1 MAVYIKKDRLGS
13 GPPPR
18 TRTTP
23 RAPSSSSG
31 GIMNTIESLPG
42 FQALKD
48 SYAQA
53 KEERKEALKEKW
65 ESNAEVQRW
74 RNQMTPEQRTR
85 DAIERM
91 VPTTK
96 EVLKM
101 RNGGHEVT
109 HEEARKKAVEI
120 AEKSEKQKK
129 DG

>member
-1 MAVYIKKDRLGS
+1 MAVFIKKDRLGS
-13 GPPPR
+13 RPPPR
-18 TRTTP
+18 SER
-23 RAPSSSSG
+23 RRS
-31 GIMNTIESLPG
+31 GIMTTVENLPA
-42 FQALKD
+42 FKALQE

-53 KEERKEALKEKW
+53 KEERREALKEKW

-101 RNGGHEVT
+101 RNGGHEVS
-109 HEEARKKAVEI
+109 HEEARNKAVEI
-120 AEKSEKQKK
+120 AQKSERQKK

>member
-1 MAVYIKKDRLGS
+1 MAIYIKKDRLGS
-13 GPPPR
+13 RPPPR
-18 TRTTP
+18 PEGR
-23 RAPSSSSG
+23 G
-31 GIMNTIESLPG
+31 KGIMHTIESLPG

-53 KEERKEALKEKW
+53 KEVRKEALKEKW

-74 RNQMTPEQRTR
+74 RNQMTPEERTR

-101 RNGGHEVT
+101 RNGGHEVSY
-109 HEEARKKAVEI
+109 EEGRQKAVEI
-120 AEKSEKQKK
+120 AEKSDRQKK
-129 DG
+129 DGQEG

>member
-13 GPPPR
+13 RPPPR
-18 TRTTP
+18 PEGR
-23 RAPSSSSG
+23 G
-31 GIMNTIESLPG
+31 KGIMHTIESLPG

-53 KEERKEALKEKW
+53 KEVRKEALKEKW

-74 RNQMTPEQRTR
+74 RNQMTPEERTR

-101 RNGGHEVT
+101 RNGGKDVSY
-109 HEEARKKAVEI
+109 EEGRQKAVEI
-120 AEKSEKQKK
+120 AEKSDRQKK
-129 DG
+129 DGQEG

>member
-1 MAVYIKKDRLGS
+1 MTAFIKKERLGS
-13 GPPPR
+13 TPPPAEGR
-18 TRTTP
+18 SRG
-23 RAPSSSSG
+23 R
-31 GIMNTIESLPG
+31 GIMTTIESLPG
-42 FQALKD
+42 FQAMKE

-53 KEERKEALKEKW
+53 KEERREALKEKW

-74 RNQMTPEQRTR
+74 RNQMTPEERTR

-101 RNGGHEVT
+101 RNGGKDVSYEDG
-109 HEEARKKAVEI
+109 RKKAVEI
-120 AEKSEKQKK
+120 AEKSDRQKK